1 MLAENC
7 TLWVACGFNLVMVDV
22 SWSLK
27 TTTTSNQIVGF
38 LKRGKSKLVY
48 RVHEQCI
55 DICDPAVK
63 ETVISHCR
71 VKTAVF
77 LQLLSI
83 CQPTQT

>member
-1 MLAENC
+1 MQAENC
-7 TLWVACGFNLVMVDV
+7 TLWVACVFTLMMVDV
-22 SWSLK
+22 SWPLQ
-27 TTTTSNQIVGF
+27 TTTTSKQIVGF

-55 DICDPAVK
+55 DFCDPSVK
-63 ETVISHCR
+63 GTVISHCR
-71 VKTAVF
+71 VKTAAF